1 MNEIVNKNS
10 ITGDKSLP
18 EMYLN
23 NQNLLIVLVDPLL
36 KVKKVSKN

>member
-1 MNEIVNKNS
+1 MNEIVNK
-10 ITGDKSLP
+10 ILLAGDKSLP

-36 KVKKVSKN
+36 KAKKVSKN